1 MNLVKNYELDNLA
14 EIQSEL
20 LDYLN
25 NNTKNIYIN
34 SQLRFSYIAVPSD
47 HILNLPC
54 LNETLRKIFAVQPSY
69 FKFYNMQPGSH
80 LKPHMDGIF
89 NDPIG
94 NFGFNIPVYNC
105 ESVET
110 IFYNCDETNIKSLN
124 LQSARLRLPINES
137 KLTEIK
143 RYIINRP
150 SFISTN
156 IMHSVEN
163 NTANNR
169 IMFLMRWLG
178 VKSYKEVLKL

>member
-1 MNLVKNYELDNLA
+1 MNLVKNYELDNLD

-25 NNTKNIYIN
+25 NNTKNRYEH
-34 SQLRFSYIAVPSD
+34 SELRFSYIAVPNY

-54 LNETLRKIFAVQPSY
+54 LNETLRKTFAIKPSV
-69 FKFYNMQPGSH
+69 FKFYNMQPGSY
-80 LKPHMDGIF
+80 LKPHMDGTF

-94 NFGFNIPVYNC
+94 SFGFNIPVYNC
-105 ESVET
+105 DSVET
-110 IFYNCDETNIKSLN
+110 IFYNCDETNITQKAEKA
-124 LQSARLRLPINES
+124 QYARLPIDES

-143 RYIINRP
+143 RYIIDRP
-150 SFISTN
+150 SFIFTN